1 MDSQRIYIA
10 RVGWWG
16 WWGVFLYLLIRRQC
30 MIRGVPITMATIVH
44 YVHYNRLRVPF
55 RLWQR
60 DVTRWNN
67 NITMTAQH
75 VPFHFDTFLF
85 NKIHM
90 LCTKYIYTVL
100 V

>member
-1 MDSQRIYIA
+1 M
-10 RVGWWG
+10 V
-16 WWGVFLYLLIRRQC
+16 GVFLYLLIRLQC

-60 DVTRWNN
+60 GVTRWNN

-90 LCTKYIYTVL
+90 LCMKYIYCTGMKG
-100 V
+100 